1 MAVPFDSLVF
11 RWQSVS
17 QVPIFVG
24 SAPEKTPLPYV
35 TLNEVQS
42 NDIVLSPSNAGWTE
56 SLVQIDAVGGKLID
70 ASDLSTTVKK
80 AYQFYRDFKIA
91 DMTLLNSGTQYSR
104 SPNISGNR
112 GWISTSEYRIRF

>member
-1 MAVPFDSLVF
+1 MAVPFDLLVS
-11 RWQSVS
+11 RWQSFS

-42 NDIVLSPSNAGWTE
+42 NEIVISPPNAGWTE
-56 SLVQIDAVGGKLID
+56 SLVQIDVVGGKLID
-70 ASDLSTTVKK
+70 ASELSSTVKK
-80 AYQFYRDFKIA
+80 AYQFYRDYKIA
-91 DMTLLNSGTQYSR
+91 DMTLLNTGTQYSR